1 MAQETNQQRMERQI
15 NVAIHAGRQAH
26 HTGNRTILTTG
37 AGERSYLVLAKP
49 DGTLTEAGEIYY
61 RLTGEQAP
69 DRLDYTAPVVRRGNT
84 EYTRDRRGNLRPLRT
99 LQADGEFTYTTLGSH
114 YFARQRSEYIV
125 HVPVVC
131 EGEDGRYT
139 REDHWPFGA
148 VKIDRIMAMTGG
160 RLTDREKLSRV
171 KQTVLQELSKKT
183 VNGRPLLAEISGER
197 WFYNRQGQWEISEL
211 RTEPNPEGGRPK
223 TSALLRRPMGRLRLA
238 AAFVTHSEAVTL
250 VLDA

>member
-69 DRLDYTAPVVRRGNT
+69 DRLDYTARVVRRGNT

-125 HVPVVC
+125 HVPV
-131 EGEDGRYT
+131 
-139 REDHWPFGA
+139 
-148 VKIDRIMAMTGG
+148 I
-160 RLTDREKLSRV
+160 
-171 KQTVLQELSKKT
+171 
-183 VNGRPLLAEISGER
+183 
-197 WFYNRQGQWEISEL
+197 
-211 RTEPNPEGGRPK
+211 
-223 TSALLRRPMGRLRLA
+223 
-238 AAFVTHSEAVTL
+238 
-250 VLDA
+250 

>member
-15 NVAIHAGRQAH
+15 NTAIHAGRQAH
-26 HTGNRTILTTG
+26 HTGNRTILATG
-37 AGERSYLVLAKP
+37 AGPAAAQRSYLVLAKP

-69 DRLDYTAPVVRRGNT
+69 DRLDYTAPVVRQGNT

-99 LQADGEFTYTTLGSH
+99 LQANGEFTYTTLGSH

-139 REDHWPFGA
+139 REDHWPFGT

-160 RLTDREKLSRV
+160 LS
-171 KQTVLQELSKKT
+171 L
-183 VNGRPLLAEISGER
+183 IH
-197 WFYNRQGQWEISEL
+197 I
-211 RTEPNPEGGRPK
+211 
-223 TSALLRRPMGRLRLA
+223 
-238 AAFVTHSEAVTL
+238 
-250 VLDA
+250 